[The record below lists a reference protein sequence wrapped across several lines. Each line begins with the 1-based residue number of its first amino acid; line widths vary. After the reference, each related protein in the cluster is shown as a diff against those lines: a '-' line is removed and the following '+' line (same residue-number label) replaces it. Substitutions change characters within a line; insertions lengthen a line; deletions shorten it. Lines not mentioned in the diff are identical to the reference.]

1 MIEIYNEKILD
12 LLDLNKKDLKMREN
26 KKNGVFIENVT
37 EKYIVNAE

>member
-26 KKNGVFIENVT
+26 KKKGVFIENMT
-37 EKYIVNAE
+37 

>member
-26 KKNGVFIENVT
+26 KKKGVFIENVT